1 VPSGTDQDAGDRAG
15 VSSSARLVVI
25 AASAGALPAIIDV
38 LAPLPADFPAAI
50 ALVQHR
56 GHAEPQVLI
65 DILARRTRLRVRHA
79 QDGALLEPGTVY
91 VCPPGVHM
99 TSEHCVRLIDGPK
112 LRFVQ
117 PNADLM
123 FASVARTYGD
133 RAVGVV
139 LSGCGSD
146 AALGSLAIAH
156 AGGTV
161 IAQDDRTCG
170 FADMPAAA
178 AKVGAVELVLTP
190 AEIAA
195 ELARLIEGGT
205 RTRGR
210 SAAEPTAPRIAVIL
224 ADDHKIVLAG
234 LRALLE
240 GEPDIAVVAGR
251 EDGAGAIRAASELAP
266 DVIVMDVRMPGIDG
280 VEATRQILASTPGIR
295 IVALSA
301 ETDPRSVD
309 RMLRAGAAGYVT
321 KHRAFHELVQ
331 AIHHVMQGKIYLSE
345 EIAQLVTSAGMA
357 APAPPSAR
365 RH

>member
-1 VPSGTDQDAGDRAG
+1 
-15 VSSSARLVVI
+15 VVI

-56 GHAEPQVLI
+56 GPAEPHVLI
-65 DILARRTRLRVRHA
+65 DLLARRTRLQVRHA
-79 QDGALLEPGTVY
+79 QDGAVLEPGTVY

-99 TSEHCVRLIDGPK
+99 TSEHCVRLIDGPR

-133 RAVGVV
+133 RAIGVV

-146 AALGSLAIAH
+146 AALGSLAIAQG
-156 AGGTV
+156 GGTV
-161 IAQDDRTCG
+161 IAQDDRTCE

-190 AEIAA
+190 AEIAV
-195 ELARLIEGGT
+195 ELARLLDGSR

-210 SAAEPTAPRIAVIL
+210 NVAEDAALRIQVVL

-240 GEPDIAVVAGR
+240 GEPDIAVVAGS

-266 DVIVMDVRMPGIDG
+266 DVVVMDVRMPGIDG

-295 IVALSA
+295 VVALSA
-301 ETDPRSVD
+301 ETDRYAVD
-309 RMLRAGAAGYVT
+309 RMLRAGASGYLT

-331 AIHHVMQGKIYLSE
+331 AIHHVMQGKIYLSD
-345 EIAQLVTSAGMA
+345 EIARMVSAGAVA
-357 APAPPSAR
+357 APAALPDR
-365 RH
+365 RP